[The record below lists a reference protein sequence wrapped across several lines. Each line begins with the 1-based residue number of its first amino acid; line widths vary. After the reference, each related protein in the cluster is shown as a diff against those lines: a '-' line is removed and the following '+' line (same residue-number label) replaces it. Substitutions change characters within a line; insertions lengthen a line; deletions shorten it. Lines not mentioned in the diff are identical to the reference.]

1 MGAEALTPTT
11 SSGAASG
18 AVVVG
23 VVRCAHR
30 REGDGDKLTEER
42 AEGGRRERE
51 RAASAAA
58 V

>member
-30 REGDGDKLTEER
+30 EEGVES
-42 AEGGRRERE
+42 GGRKERE
-51 RAASAAA
+51 KERGASAAA